1 MKFAIRVDHYSDA
14 PTEASR
20 CPTCG
25 RAMPVFDAMHAVL
38 GPEGTGVVIRAIDFA
53 LTCPCGADSPSGSP
67 QGSGCRPSSKVR
79 TTRAGT
85 HEVTIERSHDR
96 RVRGVRPA
104 HARGSEGRV
113 LRGHGAVA
121 GRALQRVGRTA
132 TEGELRCA
140 LRRSLFIGASTPR

>member
-53 LTCPCGADSPSGSP
+53 LTCPCGANLTLRLAPGFRLPS
-67 QGSGCRPSSKVR
+67 
-79 TTRAGT
+79 
-85 HEVTIERSHDR
+85 EF
-96 RVRGVRPA
+96 
-104 HARGSEGRV
+104 EGEDD
-113 LRGHGAVA
+113 A
-121 GRALQRVGRTA
+121 GRDTRGDN
-132 TEGELRCA
+132 
-140 LRRSLFIGASTPR
+140 